1 MLLPRAAP
9 VDVGVPV
16 SAVEAMLDELAARSL
31 ELHSLMVVRHGKVA
45 AEGWWAPYTPDRVH
59 LLYSLSKS
67 FTSSA
72 VGFCVAEGRFGL
84 DDRIVDLL
92 PDHVPADVDPA
103 VGSLTVH
110 HLLSM
115 STGHREDTLDR
126 AWDLEPHDLARGF
139 LRMPPEEA
147 VGSRHAYNNA
157 TTFVLAALVERHSGM
172 PLLDYLRPRLLDPLG
187 IAAAR
192 WDVDE
197 HGQALGFSG
206 LHLPTE
212 AIAAFGQLLLQDG
225 RWGQEQVLPPGW
237 VALATRSHIDNDD
250 DPLRPVDWRQGYG
263 YQYWMAR
270 HGFRGDGAYGQ
281 FCVVVP
287 EYDLVVATT
296 ACVEDMQQ
304 VLDVVWD
311 RLLPALDHL
320 DPDDDHHDDDGGYAA
335 QARLRDRLARLALP
349 VVEVGPDEPGRPA
362 PGPAEPDH
370 DVTFTVD
377 ASGVGDDSPFAAG
390 TTVTVA
396 PDPAGFLVS
405 IDLAVDGG
413 GRTRVTVPC
422 GRDRWAE
429 GRLSGRGAHRA
440 ARGVPSADPAPVV
453 CRGGWTGPQTFEAD
467 LVLIET
473 PHRIRLRGNGSTLD
487 AVWNAPPL
495 TGARLERHLPS

>member
-1 MLLPRAAP
+1 M
-9 VDVGVPV
+9 
-16 SAVEAMLDELAARSL
+16 
-31 ELHSLMVVRHGKVA
+31 
-45 AEGWWAPYTPDRVH
+45 
-59 LLYSLSKS
+59 
-67 FTSSA
+67 
-72 VGFCVAEGRFGL
+72 
-84 DDRIVDLL
+84 
-92 PDHVPADVDPA
+92 
-103 VGSLTVH
+103 
-110 HLLSM
+110 
-115 STGHREDTLDR
+115 
-126 AWDLEPHDLARGF
+126 
-139 LRMPPEEA
+139 
-147 VGSRHAYNNA
+147 GSRHAYNNS
-157 TTFVLAALVERHSGM
+157 TTYVLAALVERHTGM

-187 IAAAR
+187 ITAAR

-206 LHLPTE
+206 LHLQTE

-270 HGFRGDGAYGQ
+270 HGFRGDGAFGQ

-287 EYDLVVATT
+287 EHELVVATT

-304 VLDVVWD
+304 VLDAVWE
-311 RLLPALDHL
+311 RLLPALDR
-320 DPDDDHHDDDGGYAA
+320 PDADDADGYAA
-335 QARLRDRLARLALP
+335 QARLRDRLAGLALP
-349 VVEVGPDEPGRPA
+349 VVEVRRGDRS
-362 PGPAEPDH
+362 PDH
-370 DVTFTVD
+370 RVGVTFTVD
-377 ASGVGDDSPFAAG
+377 AAGVDDASPFAAG

-422 GRDRWAE
+422 GRDHWAE
-429 GRLSGRGAHRA
+429 GSLSGRGTHHRA
-440 ARGVPSADPAPVV
+440 ARGVPSAEPTPVV

-473 PHRIRLRGNGSTLD
+473 PHRIRLRGNGSALD

-495 TGARLERHLPS
+495 AGARLERHLPS